1 MSAVF
6 VKEEATGSKGHGKA
20 TIKDS
25 TVAKDKDKT
34 GREIH
39 RSKKQ
44 TSTKTKAQGP
54 ERLGSRSHASF
65 HPEDTDQ
72 EEHQASLEQKRSH
85 M

>member
-6 VKEEATGSKGHGKA
+6 VKEEAAGSKSHGKA
-20 TIKDS
+20 TIKES
-25 TVAKDKDKT
+25 AVTKDKDKT

-44 TSTKTKAQGP
+44 TPTKTKAQGP
-54 ERLGSRSHASF
+54 DRLGSRSHASF
-65 HPEDTDQ
+65 HAEDTDQ
-72 EEHQASLEQKRSH
+72 EEHQANLEQKRSH